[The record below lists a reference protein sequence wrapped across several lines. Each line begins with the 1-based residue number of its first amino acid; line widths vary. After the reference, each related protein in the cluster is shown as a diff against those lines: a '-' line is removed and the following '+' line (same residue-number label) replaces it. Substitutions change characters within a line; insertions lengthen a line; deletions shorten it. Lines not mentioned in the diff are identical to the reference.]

1 LAREASS
8 ADVDAIV
15 TTPRKALIK
24 LEDFLR
30 VVYEEGS
37 GPIELP
43 EYTARKLRAKQ
54 EAPVTKTHEKRNFK
68 GIHQNEQLAASIVHT
83 SLKT

>member
-1 LAREASS
+1 M
-8 ADVDAIV
+8 DAIV

-54 EAPVTKTHEKRNFK
+54 EASIIFKEAPVTKTHEKRNFK